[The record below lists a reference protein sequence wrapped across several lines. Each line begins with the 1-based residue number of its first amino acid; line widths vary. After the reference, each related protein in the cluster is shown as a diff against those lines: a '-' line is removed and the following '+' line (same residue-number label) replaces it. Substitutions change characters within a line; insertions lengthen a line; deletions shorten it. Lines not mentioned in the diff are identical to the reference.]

1 MRDLESG
8 PAAWRYILRSES
20 KRKSVEH
27 YLPLILSAAGA
38 LGVLP
43 FAVIRF
49 MAGEWIV
56 GIVDS
61 VIILGFLVL
70 GTFVYR
76 TRNVRIAS
84 YAISVLCV
92 GGVLTS
98 VYVDGPQQILWA
110 FPAIVAVFYLLR
122 PNEAVAF
129 ALVLMFALI
138 PALLPSEDSFRTTSS
153 LITLVVTSAFAY
165 AFSLITL
172 RQRIKLLQMATKDP
186 LTGAGNRRALEN
198 KLRNAVNV
206 FQRTNVSVSMLLIDL
221 DHFKK
226 VNDRHGHAAGDEIL
240 RSITEIINLRIRVTD
255 SLYRI
260 GGEEFV
266 VILDGQ
272 DLHRAAHLAE
282 QLRTLVEANELVPDH
297 SVTISVGVAELKHG
311 ESGFDWLHRA
321 DEALYRAK
329 RSGRNAMNIAD

>member
-1 MRDLESG
+1 MRDLDSG
-8 PAAWRYILRSES
+8 ADAWRYIVRSEP
-20 KRKSVEH
+20 KRRSIEH

-38 LGVLP
+38 LGVMP
-43 FAVIRF
+43 FAVIRV
-49 MAGEWIV
+49 MSGEWLVAIIDAIIIV
-56 GIVDS
+56 
-61 VIILGFLVL
+61 GFLVL

-76 TRNVRIAS
+76 TRNVRAANI
-84 YAISVLCV
+84 AISFLCV
-92 GGVLTS
+92 VGVLTT
-98 VYVDGPQQILWA
+98 VYVAGPRQILWA

-122 PNEAVAF
+122 PTEAVVVA
-129 ALVLMFALI
+129 VLLLFALI
-138 PALLPSEDSFRTTSS
+138 PATLPADDSFQTTST
-153 LITLVVTSAFAY
+153 LITLVVTGAFAY
-165 AFSLITL
+165 AFSIITQ
-172 RQRIKLLQMATKDP
+172 RQRVKLLQMATKDA
-186 LTGAGNRRALEN
+186 LTGAGNRRALEG
-198 KLRNAVNV
+198 KLQNAVNN
-206 FQRTNVSVSMLLIDL
+206 FQRASTPVSLLLIDL

-266 VILDGQ
+266 VVLDGQ

-282 QLRTLVEANELVPDH
+282 QLRTLIEANELVPDH
-297 SVTISVGVAELKHG
+297 SVTISVGVAELKTG
-311 ESGFDWLHRA
+311 ESGYDWLHRA

>member
-1 MRDLESG
+1 MRELDSG
-8 PAAWRYILRSES
+8 PSAWRYILRSES
-20 KRKSVEH
+20 RRKSVEH
-27 YLPLILSAAGA
+27 YLPVFLSVAGA

-43 FAVIRF
+43 FAVMRF
-49 MAGEWIV
+49 MNGEWII
-56 GIVDS
+56 GLVDS
-61 VIILGFLVL
+61 VIITGFLVL
-70 GTFVYR
+70 GIFVYR
-76 TRNVRIAS
+76 TRNVRIAG

-110 FPAIVAVFYLLR
+110 FPAIIAVFYLLR
-122 PNEAVAF
+122 PNEAVLF
-129 ALVLMFALI
+129 ALVLVFSLI
-138 PALLPSEDSFRTTSS
+138 PALLPSDDAFRTTSS
-153 LITLVVTSAFAY
+153 LITLIVTSAFAY
-165 AFSLITL
+165 AFALITQ
-172 RQRIKLLQMATKDP
+172 RQRIKLMQMATKDP

-198 KLRNAVNV
+198 KLRHAVNV
-206 FQRTNVSVSMLLIDL
+206 YKRTNVAVSMLLIDL

-240 RSITEIINLRIRVTD
+240 RSVTEIINLRIRVTD

-282 QLRTLVEANELVPDH
+282 QLRTLIEANELVPDQ
-297 SVTISVGVAELKHG
+297 SVTISIGVAELKGG